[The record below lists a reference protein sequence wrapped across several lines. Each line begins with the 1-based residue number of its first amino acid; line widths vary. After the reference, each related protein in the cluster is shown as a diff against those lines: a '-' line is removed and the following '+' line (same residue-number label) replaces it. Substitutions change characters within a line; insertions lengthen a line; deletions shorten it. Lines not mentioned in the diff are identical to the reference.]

1 KVRPL
6 AAAAREHRIT
16 VTVDDARNVRELD
29 AAAGAAGAR
38 FEVLVEVD
46 VGMGRCGVRD
56 ADDAGTLARAGS
68 GGANLALRG
77 LQGYEGHCMLEPD
90 PDVRRREAAAANAKV
105 IDAADRLDAD
115 GLPAA
120 VISGGG
126 TGTYHLTGAN
136 PRIDEVQA
144 GSHALM
150 DAFHGALVP
159 GGFKTAMTVLTT
171 AISRQGSTVVFD
183 CGRKAVGIDFVSPP
197 LVEHPGVEARYY
209 AEEHALF
216 DFPGAPPYDV
226 GDQAEI
232 IAGYGPT
239 TVNLHDAFLVL
250 QGDVA
255 VDVWPVSPRGPAPR
269 R

>member
-1 KVRPL
+1 M
-6 AAAAREHRIT
+6 
-16 VTVDDARNVRELD
+16 
-29 AAAGAAGAR
+29 
-38 FEVLVEVD
+38 EVD

-56 ADDAGTLARAGS
+56 PDDAVALARAVS
-68 GGANLALRG
+68 ESAHLDFRG

-105 IDAADRLDAD
+105 IDAADRLDAA
-115 GLPAA
+115 GLPAS

-144 GSHALM
+144 GSYALM
-150 DAFHGALVP
+150 DAFHGQLVP

-197 LVEHPGVEARYY
+197 LVGHPDVEARYY

-216 DFPGAPPYDV
+216 DFEGAPPYDV

-250 QGDVA
+250 QGDVV